1 MYTISASSITETKSY
16 KERNLNQ
23 MSDKKFMLMLMI
35 FAYVRWCLTTGML
48 GYNKSI
54 NFIGYSSESPLYN
67 FGWLNNSTY
76 ILPPRL
82 TSVMLRVFTFYLQSV
97 T

>member
-1 MYTISASSITETKSY
+1 
-16 KERNLNQ
+16 
-23 MSDKKFMLMLMI
+23 MSDKNFMLMLMI
-35 FAYVRWCLTTGML
+35 FAYVQWNLTTGIL

-54 NFIGYSSESPLYN
+54 NFIGYSSESPLHN

-76 ILPPRL
+76 ILPPRV